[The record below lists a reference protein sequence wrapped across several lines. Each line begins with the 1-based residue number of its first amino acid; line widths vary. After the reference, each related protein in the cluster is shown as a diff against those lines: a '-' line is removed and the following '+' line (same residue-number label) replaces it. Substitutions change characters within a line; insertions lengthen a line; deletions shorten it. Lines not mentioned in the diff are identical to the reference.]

1 MKGGWWVDAPMRIL
15 MVEDNPGD
23 VRLFQVALAGDGR
36 RRYDLDSAATMAE
49 GLRLIGDYDYDVLLL
64 DLTLPDSDG
73 LESFARVHEARPALP
88 IVILTGSEDDEL
100 ALAAVG
106 AGAQDYLVKGHT
118 NASIVPRTLRYAV
131 ERQRLVNQLR
141 QMDVARRDFIA
152 HAAHELRTPLATIA
166 GMAEVI
172 ERRRANLDP
181 TRVEEM
187 LDSIL
192 TQSRRAGALATAL
205 LDLSQAESGDLRLEA
220 RPTAIED
227 AIEAAVAAAPGGS
240 AVKVSV
246 PRSEE
251 LNALV
256 DRTRLEQVL
265 VNLIANA
272 GRYGN
277 KIWVTGARKG
287 DRVMIAVEDDGPGVP
302 DELVPD
308 LFSPFVRGP
317 DARGEGT
324 GLGLTIAR
332 RLVEAL
338 GGTIGYEPRDPRGA
352 RFVVWLPV
360 TDQVSAEIPG

>member
-23 VRLFQVALAGDGR
+23 VRLFQVALAGDARG
-36 RRYDLDSAATMAE
+36 RYDLDTAATMAE
-49 GLRLIGDYDYDVLLL
+49 GLRLLGDYDYDVLLL

-73 LESFARVHEARPALP
+73 LASFVRVHETRPFLP
-88 IVILTGSEDDEL
+88 VVILTRSEDDAL

-118 NASIVPRTLRYAV
+118 NASVVPRTLRYAV

-141 QMDVARRDFIA
+141 QMDAARRDFIA
-152 HAAHELRTPLATIA
+152 HAAHELRTPLTTIA
-166 GMAEVI
+166 GMAHLI
-172 ERRRANLDP
+172 ERRRADLDP
-181 TRVEEM
+181 ARFEEM

-192 TQSRRAGALATAL
+192 VQARRAGTLATAL
-205 LDLSQAESGDLRLEA
+205 LDLSQAESGDLSLEL
-220 RPTAIED
+220 RPVVVGDSIA
-227 AIEAAVAAAPGGS
+227 AAVAAAPSG
-240 AVKVSV
+240 ATVEVSV
-246 PRSEE
+246 PQSED

-256 DRTRLEQVL
+256 DPTRLEQVL

-272 GRYGN
+272 GRYGS
-277 KIWVTGARKG
+277 KTWVTGARKG

-324 GLGLTIAR
+324 GLGLTISR

-338 GGTIGYEPRDPRGA
+338 GGTIGYEPRQPQGA

-360 TDQVSAEIPG
+360 AAEAAAEIPR